1 MKRKEIIAPKLVA
14 ELTPYEKFL
23 RLPKIV
29 KAKINGTELEYDFDI
44 HFNTKYND
52 DCCIEYDRVNIWGD
66 YETLKGLSWFG
77 TFEECVD
84 NAYQYFHKKGLLLT
98 DENVAIIGNIHD
110 NPGLL
115 KGGGK

>member
-1 MKRKEIIAPKLVA
+1 MTREEIIVSKLVA

-29 KAKINGTELEYDFDI
+29 KAKINGAELEYDFDI
-44 HFNTKYND
+44 HFNTKYNY

-66 YETLKGLSWFG
+66 YETLKGLYWFG

-84 NAYQYFHKKGLLLT
+84 SAYQYFHKKGLLLT
-98 DENVAIIGNIHD
+98 DENVVIND
-110 NPGLL
+110 NL
-115 KGGGK
+115 K